1 MTQRLLVLA
10 PAERVV
16 AVVALGVAASSGLL
30 AAENPVIAVGLAAIA
45 LGAVV
50 VIAHPDFATLVVV
63 GVVYSNAAV
72 VAVKFHGVPPS
83 MANLVP
89 MLLIAP
95 LAYHLAIRKQPLTF
109 TSAFPFIAAFGI
121 VQGIAAIEVR
131 EPAAAGLALET
142 FVLEGIGLYFIL
154 TNVIRTWDT
163 LRRIVWVLL
172 IVGATLG
179 ALSIFQTATG
189 TYRNDYLG
197 FAQSGNP
204 EKLEQT
210 LEKQRR
216 AAPGEIVQPR
226 LAGPI
231 GEENRYAQILLVL
244 LPLGLFRYW
253 SERSRPL
260 KLLAG
265 GMTALTAVG
274 AALALSRGAALGLA
288 LMLLIMVIRRYVSLR
303 QLAALVIGFALI
315 ATFIPAYK
323 VRFGS
328 LVGLSTTNIQE
339 GGENAPDGAVR
350 GRAGEMGA
358 AALVFAEH
366 PILGVGPANFPFYYP
381 EYAERVGLRVHA
393 GYREAHSLY
402 LDILAETGA
411 VGLLCFLAVI
421 YFTLRDLNRAQRRWR
436 SIRPEIANTAVAFE
450 LAIVAQLATGLFL
463 QHSYIRYYWL
473 LMALAGAAAFVA
485 MSTPSAR
492 EADESGPRDGFT
504 RDARPTMS
512 IASTRNGQQSTSSTW
527 TGRQA

>member
-1 MTQRLLVLA
+1 MTERLLSLAPSARVTAVLA
-10 PAERVV
+10 FGA
-16 AVVALGVAASSGLL
+16 AASSGLL
-30 AAENPVIAVGLAAIA
+30 AAKSPMLAVGLAAFA
-45 LGAVV
+45 LGALL

-63 GVVYSNAAV
+63 GVLYSNAAV

-83 MANLVP
+83 AQALVP
-89 MLLIAP
+89 MLLAVP
-95 LAYHLAIRKQPLTF
+95 LAYHVGVRKRPLTF
-109 TSAFPFIAAFGI
+109 TSAFPFVAAFGI
-121 VQGIAAIEVR
+121 VQGISAVQVV
-131 EPAAAGLALET
+131 EPAAAGLALEA
-142 FVLEGIGLYFIL
+142 FVLEGIALYFIL
-154 TNVIRTWDT
+154 TNVIRTFDT
-163 LRRIVWVLL
+163 LRRIIWVLL
-172 IVGATLG
+172 IVGAMLG
-179 ALSIFQTATG
+179 ALSVFQTATG

-204 EKLEQT
+204 ERLEQT
-210 LEKQRR
+210 LERQRR

-265 GMTALTAVG
+265 GLTALTAIG
-274 AALALSRGAALGLA
+274 AALALSRGAAFGLA
-288 LMLLIMVIRRYVSLR
+288 LMLLIMVARRYVSVR
-303 QLAALVIGFALI
+303 QLAAVVIGIALLM
-315 ATFIPAYK
+315 ALIPAYQ

-328 LVGLSTTNIQE
+328 LVGLSTTSIQE
-339 GGENAPDGAVR
+339 GGQNAPDGAIR

-358 AALVFAEH
+358 AALVFADH
-366 PILGVGPANFPFYYP
+366 PILGVGPGNFPFYYP

-421 YFTLRDLNRAQRRWR
+421 FVTLRDLNRARRRWR
-436 SIRPEIANTAVAFE
+436 TTRPEIANTAAAFE

-463 QHSYIRYYWL
+463 QQAYIRYFWFL
-473 LMALAGAAAFVA
+473 IGLAGAAAWLA
-485 MSTPSAR
+485 LHETSPTAEGPGDSAEGDPAGRGRPSLQVSA
-492 EADESGPRDGFT
+492 A
-504 RDARPTMS
+504 
-512 IASTRNGQQSTSSTW
+512 
-527 TGRQA
+527 